1 MVVQQGT
8 WQISLILSVK
18 ETNFPQYMDN
28 YVPLYTPASHIL
40 LSEQFEPRI
49 HSTLTSTVLT
59 ERNERTDTIDVEM
72 VSDVEPVVEPVDAT
86 DGNITEPSWDS
97 KIKHIQ
103 WDKYLCVEKRQVDYV
118 RVFEALKTHF
128 IYEIFENMGFHKL
141 FISWIIILYTD
152 IVSLCLINGHK
163 SNIFPIKTGVRQGC
177 PFPMILYVLA
187 KKTLYQAIKHIKPI
201 ELPYRETNLLGF
213 ADDTTKFVK
222 TELSI
227 TYILLYLRIF

>member
-1 MVVQQGT
+1 
-8 WQISLILSVK
+8 
-18 ETNFPQYMDN
+18 MDI

-72 VSDVEPVVEPVDAT
+72 VSDVEHVVEPVDAT

-141 FISWIIILYTD
+141 FISWIRL
-152 IVSLCLINGHK
+152 HK
-163 SNIFPIKTGVRQGC
+163 SNVPIIQYLNYVMLMKKPNSC
-177 PFPMILYVLA
+177 FMIVLKLA
-187 KKTLYQAIKHIKPI
+187 Y
-201 ELPYRETNLLGF
+201 
-213 ADDTTKFVK
+213 
-222 TELSI
+222 
-227 TYILLYLRIF
+227 YLNS